1 MKVLFK
7 VSNSNGTDEFFKL
20 KGSILVEE
28 GFLEVMPWLLAG
40 DKEIPIYKVG
50 EKVDVKAIRITE
62 GKVSLALS
70 LLLIDN
76 SAMLFN

>member
-1 MKVLFK
+1 VKVLFK

-62 GKVSLALS
+62 GKVSLASS
-70 LLLIDN
+70 LPLIDN
-76 SAMLFN
+76 STRLFN